1 MENVWY
7 FAAAC
12 VFIFLFGNL
21 AMLQTYHGF
30 VETSTSSRRPQYR
43 GQGGKRA
50 HLDLGD
56 AGNGGMNSIQ
66 QLSRELLANKNLLQH
81 ARGSEYFV
89 MESRLRKLME
99 ITPDSAYSVNAT
111 SALISR
117 YLDFSTSGP
126 AMLDCR
132 TIDNIKH
139 REYVASGWTKAVF
152 SGVHAGRK
160 VALKTVD
167 IGGQDVMACM
177 DGGGSLQQCYHR
189 AAQKIV
195 KEIVLLQALAHDNVI
210 QVRSV
215 PFCHSPLHLYISFSL
230 SLTLLSF
237 FDCTVLYTVCITLE
251 MSINIF
257 YDVTVY
263 QNVRLSGYKL
273 INLAHFTNTV
283 YTTV

>member
-1 MENVWY
+1 
-7 FAAAC
+7 
-12 VFIFLFGNL
+12 
-21 AMLQTYHGF
+21 
-30 VETSTSSRRPQYR
+30 
-43 GQGGKRA
+43 
-50 HLDLGD
+50 
-56 AGNGGMNSIQ
+56 
-66 QLSRELLANKNLLQH
+66 
-81 ARGSEYFV
+81 

-132 TIDNIKH
+132 TIDNIKD

-215 PFCHSPLHLYISFSL
+215 PFCHSPPSPLYFFLSL
-230 SLTLLSF
+230 SLLSF
-237 FDCTVLYTVCITLE
+237 FDCNDFVYTVCITLE